1 MKRLLTAAC
10 LLPLAVVVLVVAPAI
25 GAERWRPDPVDF
37 ELAPEQQG
45 LASAASAGRVV
56 SRPLRAPARFNLVG
70 LRWRGRA
77 EPRVAVRVRR
87 DGSRWSRWQALDAH
101 ADHNPDPGSGER
113 PVAASDPLWVGEA
126 DQVQYRLSRRVPAL
140 RLHFVNVNG
149 TATPRERVTTALRQA
164 ANTVA
169 TSVIGALA
177 GGEAHAQ
184 SERPPIVSRA
194 AWGADKCRPRSKPDY
209 LTVRAVYVHHT
220 VSLNDYS
227 PEEAPG
233 IVLAICRYH
242 RNSNGWNDIGYQAL
256 VDKYGVLYEGR
267 AGGLDRPVLGAHAQG
282 FNAQAS
288 GIASIG
294 DNTAVG
300 LSDTALDSLAD
311 YIRWKLTIHGQ
322 PLTGS
327 TTLTSAGGAT
337 SRYAAGRRVRVQRVL
352 GHRDTNNTA
361 CPGSA
366 LYYQLDDLRNRVATG
381 EPLPG
386 VATFL
391 TSSLS
396 RTSTPYGGSSTFS
409 GTLTD
414 ATLAPLAG
422 RHVRVE
428 VLRGTRWRRLA
439 DLSTDAAGAWSVP
452 VRPVRTRL
460 LRAIYAGDPVWR
472 RSFSPEQLLKLKPL
486 VKLSPG
492 ATSGVRGER
501 VRLSGS
507 VTPRKRRVYQ
517 VLQQRIR
524 GSYRQ
529 VGVKAVRVRAGR
541 FRSSFVPA
549 FAASYRV
556 YVLARADS
564 ATAAARSRLRSVTV
578 TPTPASAIPSRARGR

>member
-1 MKRLLTAAC
+1 VKRLLTAAC
-10 LLPLAVVVLVVAPAI
+10 LLPLAVVAFVVAPAI
-25 GAERWRPDPVDF
+25 GSQRWRPDPVDF
-37 ELAPEQQG
+37 ELAPEQSMV
-45 LASAASAGRVV
+45 SAASTGRVV

-77 EPRVAVRVRR
+77 EPSVAVRVRR
-87 DGSRWSRWQALDAH
+87 DGHRWSRWQALDAH

-126 DQVQYRLSRRVPAL
+126 DQVQYRLGRRVPAL
-140 RLHFVNVNG
+140 RLHFVNVAG
-149 TATPRERVTTALRQA
+149 TATARERATTALRNA
-164 ANTVA
+164 ASTVA

-177 GGEAHAQ
+177 GGDARAQ
-184 SERPPIVSRA
+184 GDRPPVVSRA
-194 AWGADKCRPRSKPDY
+194 AWGADRCRPRSKPSY
-209 LTVRAVYVHHT
+209 GTVRAVHVHHT

-267 AGGLDRPVLGAHAQG
+267 AGGLDKPVLGAHAQG
-282 FNAQAS
+282 YNAQAS

-294 DNTAVG
+294 DNSAVG
-300 LSDTALDSLAD
+300 LSDTALGSLAD

-337 SRYAAGRRVRVQRVL
+337 SRYPAGRRVRVRRVL
-352 GHRDTNNTA
+352 GHRDTNSTA

-366 LYYQLDDLRNRVATG
+366 LYYQLEDLRSRVATG

-391 TSSLS
+391 TASLS
-396 RTSTPYGGSSTFS
+396 RRSTPYGGTATLS
-409 GTLTD
+409 GALTD
-414 ATLAPLAG
+414 AALTPLAG
-422 RHVRVE
+422 RPVRVE
-428 VLRGTRWRRLA
+428 VLRGARWRTLA
-439 DLSTDAAGAWSVP
+439 DLTTDSAGTWSTP

-460 LRAIYAGDPVWR
+460 LRATYAGDPVWR
-472 RSFSPEQLLKLKPL
+472 RSFSPEQLLRLKPL
-486 VKLSPG
+486 VKLAPG
-492 ATSGVRGER
+492 STTGVRGKR
-501 VRLSGS
+501 VRLSGT
-507 VTPRKRRVYQ
+507 VAPRKRRVYQ
-517 VLQQRIR
+517 VLQQRVR
-524 GSYRQ
+524 GAYRQ
-529 VGVKAVRVRAGR
+529 VGVKTVRVRAGR

-549 FAASYRV
+549 FAARYRV

-564 ATAAARSRLRSVTV
+564 ATAAARSRLRKVVV
-578 TPTPASAIPSRARGR
+578 TPTPASAIPSRARAR